1 MKTTQRHSRWAA
13 LLAALLVSGA
23 LGQAQVAPDPKKPA
37 ANAPDEDIV
46 VLSPFEVTASATESY
61 NAATTLAGNR
71 LNTDLRDVGSSVTVY
86 TSQFFKDLGATNNN
100 SLLQY
105 TISSEVGGIY
115 GNFSGVGGSS
125 TYNEA
130 SNLLRP
136 SKTTE
141 WQLRTAC
148 PKFFLCIPPPKKRG
162 ICKSPRKG

>member
-1 MKTTQRHSRWAA
+1 MKTTHRHSRRTA

-23 LGQAQVAPDPKKPA
+23 IGQAQVAPDPKKSA

-86 TSQFFKDLGATNNN
+86 TSQFFKDLGATNNT

-105 TISSEVGGIY
+105 TISSEVGGVN
-115 GNFSGVGGSS
+115 GNFAGTGDSAALA
-125 TYNEA
+125 EPD
-130 SNLLRP
+130 RP
-136 SKTTE
+136 SQTTRVRG
-141 WQLRTAC
+141 LAVADNTRD
-148 PKFFLCIPPPKKRG
+148 FFL
-162 ICKSPRKG
+162 